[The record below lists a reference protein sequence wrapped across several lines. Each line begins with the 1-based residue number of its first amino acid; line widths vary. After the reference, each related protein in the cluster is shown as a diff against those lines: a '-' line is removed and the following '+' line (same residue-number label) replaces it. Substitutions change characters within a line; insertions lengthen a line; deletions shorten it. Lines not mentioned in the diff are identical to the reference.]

1 MHKPSH
7 TINNLAAFGQSG
19 HDRNS
24 MNAILVR
31 QRSEPLRMAGATP
44 VLIYAERS
52 PTSFAL

>member
-24 MNAILVR
+24 MDAILVR
-31 QRSEPLRMAGATP
+31 QRSEPLSMAGATP
-44 VLIYAERS
+44 VLV
-52 PTSFAL
+52 